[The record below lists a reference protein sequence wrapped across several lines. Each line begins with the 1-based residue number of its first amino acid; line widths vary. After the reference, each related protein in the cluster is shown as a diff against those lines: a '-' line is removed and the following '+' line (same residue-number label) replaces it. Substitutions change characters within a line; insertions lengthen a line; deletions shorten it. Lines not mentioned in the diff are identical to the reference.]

1 MLLTSSKMFERYI
14 FLSLLLSHR
23 ININQEKKTPKF
35 MDSVFFFDR
44 FKNLTTR
51 SHYMP
56 RKKNGRYTNRSC
68 SNPFGKHSRT
78 KKKVNILVVHAL
90 PDLEKHR
97 HLKQETPE
105 NIQSVHA

>member
-56 RKKNGRYTNRSC
+56 RKKTDDTRIVHAQIHLGNILER
-68 SNPFGKHSRT
+68 
-78 KKKVNILVVHAL
+78 KKK
-90 PDLEKHR
+90 
-97 HLKQETPE
+97 
-105 NIQSVHA
+105 

>member
-1 MLLTSSKMFERYI
+1 
-14 FLSLLLSHR
+14 
-23 ININQEKKTPKF
+23 
-35 MDSVFFFDR
+35 MDSVFDR
-44 FKNLTTR
+44 FKNLTTV
-51 SHYMP
+51 HITCQE
-56 RKKNGRYTNRSC
+56 KKSGRYTNRSC
-68 SNPFGKHSRT
+68 SNPVGKHSRT

>member
-1 MLLTSSKMFERYI
+1 
-14 FLSLLLSHR
+14 
-23 ININQEKKTPKF
+23 
-35 MDSVFFFDR
+35 
-44 FKNLTTR
+44 
-51 SHYMP
+51 MP
-56 RKKNGRYTNRSC
+56 RKKTDDTRIVHAQIQLGNIPER
-68 SNPFGKHSRT
+68 